1 MKNQKQAYIFIGRS
15 GCGKGTQVELL
26 INYLKNDLG
35 RSVFDLQTGDKFREF
50 VKGESYSSKLA
61 KEINDKG
68 ELQPMFLVLALW
80 SSALIE
86 NLKGDEDVVFDGMPR
101 KKDQADV
108 LDSVFGFYGYG
119 KAKVVYINVSREW
132 ATERLLARGR
142 GDDEAKKIETRQ
154 NWFDTDVVPVL
165 EFYKNH
171 SNYEFLD
178 INGEQTIENVHKEIM
193 GKLSKA

>member
-1 MKNQKQAYIFIGRS
+1 MKQAYIFIGRS
-15 GCGKGTQVELL
+15 GCGKGTQVDLL
-26 INYLKNDLG
+26 INHLKNDLG
-35 RSVFDLQTGDKFREF
+35 RNVYDLQSGDKFREF
-50 VKGESYSSKLA
+50 VKGDGYSNKLSKA
-61 KEINDKG
+61 IGDRG

-80 SSALIE
+80 ASALVE
-86 NLKGDEDVVFDGMPR
+86 DLKGDEDLVLDGMPR

-132 ATERLLARGR
+132 ATARLLGRGR
-142 GDDEAKKIETRQ
+142 GDDEVEKIETRQ

-171 SNYEFLD
+171 PNYEFLD
-178 INGEQTIENVHKEIM
+178 INGEQTIEEVHNEIM
-193 GKLSKA
+193 SKLGEV